1 MPESKSARELSP
13 REIKRRRI
21 LRAAIEVFARDGYF
35 SARMTDVAE
44 EAEVAD
50 GTLYLYFDG
59 KEHLLLSVFDDVLS
73 RFIDQLKEEIG
84 ELEDPLAKLK
94 VMIRLHLETL
104 GRDRALA
111 HVLQIET
118 RHSRRFM
125 GLLSR
130 GKLGEYLNLLKD
142 IVEEGQKVGRF
153 RRDISPWLATNV
165 VFGAVDEFVNR
176 WLLIDPSE
184 ELVRNLGPLLKMLFQ
199 GIVPCEYHEGVKG

>member
-1 MPESKSARELSP
+1 MPESKTARELSA
-13 REIKRRRI
+13 REVKRRRI
-21 LRAAIEVFARDGYF
+21 LRAAIEVFARDGYY
-35 SARMTDVAE
+35 SARMTDVAK

-73 RFIDQLKEEIG
+73 RFIDQLRTEVEK
-84 ELEDPLAKLK
+84 LEDPFAKLK

-125 GLLSR
+125 GLLAR
-130 GKLGEYLNLLKD
+130 GKLGEYLSLLKE
-142 IVEEGQKVGRF
+142 IVEEGQELGRF
-153 RRDISPWLATNV
+153 RRDINAGLATNM
-165 VFGAVDEFVNR
+165 VFGAVDELVNR
-176 WLLIDPSE
+176 WLLVDPSE
-184 ELVRNLGPLLKMLFQ
+184 DLVRHQTPLLKMLCQ
-199 GIVPCEYHEGVKG
+199 GIVPCEFHEGAAE